1 VGDFRDRQ
9 ALTWSSAASWCDEG
23 SNHMSRRGT
32 SLAITAAV
40 LIAFWLIW
48 SRLRIVVFVQANF
61 WQIILLFLVLAVVLF
76 LGIDHLLN
84 RTR

>member
-1 VGDFRDRQ
+1 MARK
-9 ALTWSSAASWCDEG
+9 
-23 SNHMSRRGT
+23 GT
-32 SLAITAAV
+32 SLAITLAV

-61 WQIILLFLVLAVVLF
+61 TQLLILFGILAVALF

-84 RTR
+84 RRRD